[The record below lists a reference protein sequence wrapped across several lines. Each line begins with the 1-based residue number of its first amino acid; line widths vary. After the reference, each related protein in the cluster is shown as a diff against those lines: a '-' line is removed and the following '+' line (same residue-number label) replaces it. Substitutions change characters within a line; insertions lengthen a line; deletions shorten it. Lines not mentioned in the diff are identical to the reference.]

1 MTTPSRPALLVEP
14 LPAETSIEILAAR
27 AIRSPDALAFG
38 VGGETI
44 SYGALW
50 EDARRLAGALAARG
64 LGPGHRCALV
74 LPTSLDFVRALFAAQ
89 LTGAAPVAIDP
100 RLSAER
106 TARLLGGLRCADVLT
121 AEGIAALR
129 DLPPSRGLA
138 VPPPGPADPAFLQL
152 TSGSTGEPRAAVI
165 LQSSLMAALRAA
177 LERLAVRE
185 DDVLVAWIP
194 LHHNVGLVR
203 FVFGALYFGRPAHL
217 VPPSATNLRA
227 WLETASRVRAT
238 ITGSPDFGYRVAAQ
252 TVDPRGLDLR
262 ALRIAVNGGEAVRR
276 STIEQ
281 FERRFGLEG
290 VVRPAYGLTEAT
302 MGVSL
307 LAPGEPL
314 RYDAAGAAS
323 CGRPYPG
330 VEVRIAGEDGGPMP
344 PGENGEIL
352 VHGATLF
359 AGYFDDPAGTREA
372 LRDGWMWTGDLG
384 RLDADGYLYVSGR
397 RRTLI
402 KRAGAPVFP
411 SEVEEIVAGVAGVVA
426 AAAVGIPGRTLT
438 GSEDLAVVAEVRAT
452 RAGSDDT
459 LAELAGAIAQA
470 VARALGFAPAR
481 VVLVT
486 PDALPRTPSGKVVHA
501 ELRQSLLDG
510 ALAGG
515 GAVLLALPDVSPLPA
530 REGPPEGAPPAGRP

>member
-1 MTTPSRPALLVEP
+1 MNTPRHAPLVER
-14 LPAETSIEILAAR
+14 LPAETSVEILAAR
-27 AIRSPDALAFG
+27 ARLSPDALAFG
-38 VGGETI
+38 VGVETI

-50 EDARRLAGALAARG
+50 EDAQRLAAALAARG

-74 LPTSLDFVRALFAAQ
+74 LPTSLDFVRALFAVQ

-100 RLSAER
+100 RLAAER
-106 TARLLGGLRCADVLT
+106 TARLLSGLRCADVLT
-121 AEGIAALR
+121 AEAIAALR
-129 DLPPSRGLA
+129 DLPPSQGLA
-138 VPPPGPADPAFLQL
+138 VRPPGPADPAFLQL

-165 LQSSLMAALRAA
+165 LQSSLMAALARGPQ
-177 LERLAVRE
+177 RLAVRE
-185 DDVLVAWIP
+185 DDVLVTWVP

-262 ALRIAVNGGEAVRR
+262 ALRIAVTGGEAVGR

-290 VVRPAYGLTEAT
+290 VMRPAYGLAEAT

-330 VEVRIAGEDGGPMP
+330 VEVRIMGGDGAPMP
-344 PGENGEIL
+344 PGESGEIL
-352 VHGATLF
+352 VRGATVF
-359 AGYFDDPAGTREA
+359 AGYFDDPAGTREV

-384 RLDADGYLYVSGR
+384 RARRRRIPLRLGTPPHADQASGGAGLSARGRGDRGGR
-397 RRTLI
+397 RR
-402 KRAGAPVFP
+402 RG
-411 SEVEEIVAGVAGVVA
+411 G
-426 AAAVGIPGRTLT
+426 GRR
-438 GSEDLAVVAEVRAT
+438 DRHT
-452 RAGSDDT
+452 RAHPCGERGS
-459 LAELAGAIAQA
+459 
-470 VARALGFAPAR
+470 R
-481 VVLVT
+481 
-486 PDALPRTPSGKVVHA
+486 
-501 ELRQSLLDG
+501 
-510 ALAGG
+510 GG
-515 GAVLLALPDVSPLPA
+515 GGGTADA
-530 REGPPEGAPPAGRP
+530 RGR

>member
-1 MTTPSRPALLVEP
+1 MTTPPRRVEP
-14 LPAETSIEILAAR
+14 LSADTSVEMLAAR
-27 AIRSPDALAFG
+27 ARLSPDALAFG
-38 VGGETI
+38 VGVETI

-50 EDARRLAGALAARG
+50 EDAQRLAAALAARG

-74 LPTSLDFVRALFAAQ
+74 LPTSLDFVRALFAVQ

-100 RLSAER
+100 RLAAER
-106 TARLLGGLRCADVLT
+106 TARLLSSLRCADVLT
-121 AEGIAALR
+121 AEKVAALR
-129 DLPPSRGLA
+129 DLPPSQGLA
-138 VPPPGPADPAFLQL
+138 VRPPGPANPAFLQL

-165 LQSSLMAALRAA
+165 RQSSLMAALAGA
-177 LERLAVRE
+177 LQRLAVRE
-185 DDVLVAWIP
+185 DDVLVTWVP

-238 ITGSPDFGYRVAAQ
+238 ITGSPDFGYRIAAQ

-262 ALRIAVNGGEAVRR
+262 ALRIAVTGGEAVGK

-290 VVRPAYGLTEAT
+290 VMRPAYGLAEAT

-330 VEVRIAGEDGGPMP
+330 VEVRIMGGDGAPLP
-344 PGENGEIL
+344 PGESGEIC
-352 VHGATLF
+352 VRGATVF
-359 AGYFDDPAGTREA
+359 AGYFDDPAGTREM
-372 LRDGWMWTGDLG
+372 LRDGWLWTGDLG

-411 SEVEEIVAGVAGVVA
+411 REVEEIVAGVAGVVA
-426 AAAVGIPGRTLT
+426 AAAIGIPARTLA
-438 GSEDLAVVAEVRAT
+438 GSEDLAVVAEVRPA
-452 RAGSDDT
+452 RAGGEA
-459 LAELAGAIAQA
+459 LAELAGAIAHA
-470 VARALGFAPAR
+470 VAQALGFAPAR

-486 PDALPRTPSGKVVHA
+486 PDALPRTPSGKVLHM
-501 ELRQSLLDG
+501 ELRKRMLDG
-510 ALAGG
+510 TLARSS
-515 GAVLLALPDVSPLPA
+515 AFLVALPDFSPLSQK
-530 REGPPEGAPPAGRP
+530 GPPECAPPAGRW